1 MRLTQAQI
9 EQIKA
14 VVSQLFGDQARVSLF
29 GSRANDSARGGDV
42 DLFIST
48 PQPLNNPT
56 ILAAKVAARVMR
68 FQQGRKVDVVVKAPN
83 ISEQPIFDI
92 AEKTGVLL

>member
-1 MRLTQAQI
+1 MRLTQAQV

-14 VVSQLFGDQARVSLF
+14 VVSQVFGDQAKVCLF
-29 GSRANDSARGGDV
+29 GSRANDASRGGDV

-48 PQPLNNPT
+48 PQPLDNP
-56 ILAAKVAARVMR
+56 LMMAAKVAAKVMQ

-83 ISEQPIFDI
+83 LSSQPIFEI
-92 AEKTGVLL
+92 AEKTGILL